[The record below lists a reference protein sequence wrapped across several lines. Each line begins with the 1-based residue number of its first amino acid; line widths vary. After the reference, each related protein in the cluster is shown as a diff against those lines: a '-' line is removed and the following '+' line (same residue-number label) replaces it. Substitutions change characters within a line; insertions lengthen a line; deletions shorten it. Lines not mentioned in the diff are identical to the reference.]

1 MITLSTICG
10 TGEAKSVS
18 NVESLLK
25 DFDISHNRV
34 VGVAKLPEGA
44 NILLIGEPS
53 LQQVIHEL
61 GWHSDVDS
69 LTILLATPDPHEV
82 TALGPVRVVSVGTPL
97 DTAEIISAA
106 VSLSLPGEYVS
117 RHQVARKL
125 SHHILESPLTAREKE
140 VLHQVSLGK
149 RDDQI
154 AQTLSVSTATVHT
167 HIKNLRS
174 RLQARSRTHA
184 VTMGHNLGIL
194 PLTLPDPSPL

>member
-10 TGEAKSVS
+10 TGEARSVS

-25 DFDISHNRV
+25 DFNIGHNRV
-34 VGVAKLPEGA
+34 VGVAKLPEGP

-61 GWHSDVDS
+61 RWYSDVDA

-82 TALGPVRVVSVGTPL
+82 IALGSVRVVVVGTPL

-106 VSLSLPGEYVS
+106 VSVSLPGEYVS

-125 SHHILESPLTAREKE
+125 SHHILENPPHGTREGSTPPD
-140 VLHQVSLGK
+140 LFG
-149 RDDQI
+149 
-154 AQTLSVSTATVHT
+154 QT
-167 HIKNLRS
+167 R
-174 RLQARSRTHA
+174 R
-184 VTMGHNLGIL
+184 
-194 PLTLPDPSPL
+194 PDRADAFSKYSHGPYSCEEPS